1 MMIRI
6 KETDEFTTWLNS
18 LTLKE
23 QTQVDAR
30 LTRIK
35 KFMHFGDVK
44 GISPGLAELR
54 WKNGWRVYF
63 TRETKFIVLLLSG
76 GHKNDQKKDIEKA
89 KILLQRYDR
98 NQG

>member
-1 MMIRI
+1 MIIRI
-6 KETDEFTTWLNS
+6 KETSEFTAWLNS

-23 QTQVDAR
+23 QTKVDAR

-35 KFMHFGDVK
+35 KFAHFGDVK

-63 TRETKFIVLLLSG
+63 TKETKFIVLLLSG
-76 GHKNDQKKDIEKA
+76 GHKNGQKKDIEKA
-89 KILLQRYDR
+89 KILIQRYDR
-98 NQG
+98 N